1 MSDNTKTILQ
11 VGGALVATALLGY
24 GVKHFFESSKR
35 KEQREHYFVGIDLGA
50 TNAKAGVV
58 NDEGELLATASQP
71 LTDYTDK
78 GVVSS
83 LVEVAT
89 KAVTDAGLKWSD
101 ISEIGVGSPGT
112 IDFDVTFF
120 HLFHLEWCCDQG
132 LQFPNVGSRSARSP
146 HHKGDWSGC
155 TTGSKP

>member
-1 MSDNTKTILQ
+1 MSDKTKTILQ
-11 VGGALVATALLGY
+11 VGGALFATALLGY
-24 GVKHFFESSKR
+24 GVKHYFENSKK
-35 KEQREHYFVGIDLGA
+35 KEKCERYFVGIDLGA

-83 LVEVAT
+83 LVEGSA
-89 KAVTDAGLKWSD
+89 KAVTEEVLKWSD

-112 IDFDVTFF
+112 IDFDVILCNILPFRME
-120 HLFHLEWCCDQG
+120 L
-132 LQFPNVGSRSARSP
+132 
-146 HHKGDWSGC
+146 
-155 TTGSKP
+155 

>member
-1 MSDNTKTILQ
+1 MVLFHTNLRFCTFLFKVSMSDKTKTILQ
-11 VGGALVATALLGY
+11 VGGALFATALLGY
-24 GVKHFFESSKR
+24 GVKHYFENSKK
-35 KEQREHYFVGIDLGA
+35 KEKCERYFVGIDLGA

-83 LVEVAT
+83 LVEVAA
-89 KAVTDAGLKWSD
+89 KAVTEAGLKWSD

-112 IDFDVTFF
+112 IDFDVILCNCLPFRME
-120 HLFHLEWCCDQG
+120 L
-132 LQFPNVGSRSARSP
+132 
-146 HHKGDWSGC
+146 
-155 TTGSKP
+155 